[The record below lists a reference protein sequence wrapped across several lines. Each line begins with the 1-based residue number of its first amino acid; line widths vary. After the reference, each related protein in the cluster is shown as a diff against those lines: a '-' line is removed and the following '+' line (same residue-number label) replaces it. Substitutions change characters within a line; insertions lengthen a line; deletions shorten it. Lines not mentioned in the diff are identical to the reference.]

1 MWTVIIILAIIAVI
15 ALLFLNSN
23 EDGNQ
28 ALGAYLLGNLLP
40 TLVKLAIMV
49 GVIVLLVKA
58 CS

>member
-1 MWTVIIILAIIAVI
+1 MWTVIIILVIIAVI

-40 TLVKLAIMV
+40 ALVKLAIMV

>member
-28 ALGAYLLGNLLP
+28 VLGAYLLGNLLP
-40 TLVKLAIMV
+40 ALVKLAIMV

>member
-1 MWTVIIILAIIAVI
+1 MAIIAVI

-40 TLVKLAIMV
+40 ALVKLAIML

>member
-28 ALGAYLLGNLLP
+28 AFGAYLLGNLLP
-40 TLVKLAIMV
+40 ALVKLAIMV